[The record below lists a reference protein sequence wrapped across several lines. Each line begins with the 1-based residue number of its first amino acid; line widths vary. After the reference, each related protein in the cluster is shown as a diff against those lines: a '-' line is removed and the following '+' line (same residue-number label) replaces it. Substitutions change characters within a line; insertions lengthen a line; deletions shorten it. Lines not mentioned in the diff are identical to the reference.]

1 MKKIIDSRGRLFG
14 FVSVI
19 DIAVII
25 VVALLAA
32 GIYIRFFSLE
42 KTAVGLESVP
52 IHYKLLI
59 EDVRDY
65 TVKAIQVGDT
75 LFNKT
80 ANEPIGTIKEIKVAD
95 AEMWSG
101 TVDGTMKKGKIE
113 GKYDITLSI
122 EASGVVSEGRYYVS
136 RTAEV
141 GANQKDEYVT
151 KYCSFTGTVLEIE

>member
-25 VVALLAA
+25 VVAILAV

-42 KTAVGLESVP
+42 KTAVGQEPVP

-65 TVKAIQVGDT
+65 TVTAIRVGDT

-80 ANEPIGTIKEIKVAD
+80 ANESIGTIKEISVSD
-95 AEMWSG
+95 AVVWSG
-101 TVDGTMKKGKIE
+101 TVDGTMKKGMIE
-113 GKYDITLSI
+113 GKYDITLSV

-136 RTAEV
+136 RTTEV

-151 KYCSFTGTVLEIE
+151 KYCSFTGTVVEIE